1 MLGFEP
7 TTFLIQRPFSNF
19 FFRLDTHKNWNFFLV
34 VRDGRF
40 IKFQNFFLKISKR
53 IKEIPSL
60 GKSSLQF
67 FHVSASI
74 TKKNTF
80 SFRISFPSLLYHT
93 QMSRELKKRTNNFKI
108 FLWQFCLNYDD
119 DFPFLLLLLVF
130 LISLWLV
137 TGASISPA

>member
-1 MLGFEP
+1 MVVKFCMGSTWVSRINCGCEFDKINQIKVSRKNLMLGFEP

-108 FLWQFCLNYDD
+108 FL
-119 DFPFLLLLLVF
+119 
-130 LISLWLV
+130 
-137 TGASISPA
+137 